1 MKKIL
6 LLFVSLSLFTACEN
20 EPLDGGFFEA
30 DPIGGGGTGGGTGGG
45 GGSESGDLTLSLYEL
60 DTDVTFSLFGTPIQ
74 TITRS
79 DLNIANNILTSST
92 VEVSVPPAPAE
103 TETQTYTRNSEGQ
116 IISDISV
123 NSDGVTTNEYIIT
136 YTDGKISQITYDYF
150 EDDDD
155 DFVYNFTYSGNTAIR
170 TEVGSN
176 ISTVFTTDASNRLI
190 KKESFDGTT
199 SIQVETV
206 TYNADGNCSS
216 SVRAG
221 ETNSNSTYTYDS
233 NNSPLKVVYD
243 EQYLLSFFGDEY
255 EDEIGS
261 VLAHFHSSKNWNGV
275 NIDGTAYN
283 FNLQYNSANRISSRT
298 IAYNFGSDLSFEF
311 SEVFNYVN

>member
-1 MKKIL
+1 MKKVFL
-6 LLFVSLSLFTACEN
+6 LLISLSLFTACEN
-20 EPLDGGFFEA
+20 EPLDSGFFETN
-30 DPIGGGGTGGGTGGG
+30 PIGGGGSDGGSS

-60 DTDVTFSLFGTPIQ
+60 DTDVTFSLFGTPFQ

-79 DLNIANNILTSST
+79 DLNISNNIITTSSI
-92 VEVSVPPAPAE
+92 EVSVPPTPAQ
-103 TETQTYTRNSEGQ
+103 TETQTYTRNNQGQ

-123 NSDGVTTNEYIIT
+123 NSAGVTTNEYVIT

-150 EDDDD
+150 EDNDD
-155 DFVYNFTYSGNTAIR
+155 DFIYNFTYNGNTATR

-176 ISTVFTTDASNRLI
+176 ISTVFTTDANNRLI

-199 SIQVETV
+199 SIQVETI
-206 TYNADGNCSS
+206 TYNADGNCST
-216 SVRAG
+216 SVRTG
-221 ETNSNSTYTYDS
+221 ETSSNSTYVYDT

-243 EQYLLSFFGDEY
+243 EQYFLSFFGDEY
-255 EDEIGS
+255 EHEIGS
-261 VLAHFHSSKNWNGV
+261 FLAHFHASKNWNGV

-298 IAYNFGSDLSFEF
+298 ISYNYGSDLSFEF
-311 SEVFNYVN
+311 SEVFTYVN